1 MSVWIIGILNAIV
14 LAFLV
19 KRIGRG
25 AAWIGNAIQLGATIN
40 LLAWFLVGVF
50 QWLFI
55 A

>member
-1 MSVWIIGILNAIV
+1 MGVWLMGIMNAIV

-25 AAWIGNAIQLGATIN
+25 AAWLGNAIQLGAAIN
-40 LLAWFLVGVF
+40 LLAWLLVGAF
-50 QWLFI
+50 KWLFI